1 MILSS
6 NRIATLLDRYHM
18 QNLLISVSI
27 VIASAVLWSFIF
39 YRKGL
44 VANKSKTPS
53 LEQSYSFIKS
63 YQFPSSIKSKIKL
76 KFPHLNQQQIESAFD
91 NLRIFFQIV
100 RLANGKTV
108 AMPSRLV
115 DEIWHEFIINT
126 QCYQEFCDGAFGR
139 YLNHRPDSD
148 NELSNSSS
156 RKNLQRSWQL
166 AKEIQFPSSAN
177 SMPTL
182 FLIDQLF
189 HIDGGMNY
197 SKSDLEE
204 FKRLSNSSCDSSIY
218 KGAGNSV
225 SKECDADTW
234 SSQSSAS
241 SNNCS
246 SCSSGCGGD

>member
-1 MILSS
+1 
-6 NRIATLLDRYHM
+6 M
-18 QNLLISVSI
+18 QNLLISVLI
-27 VIASAVLWSFIF
+27 IIACTALWTFVF

-44 VANKSKTPS
+44 SANKSNIPS

-63 YQFPSSIKSKIKL
+63 YQFPGSIKSKIKL

-115 DEIWHEFIINT
+115 DEIWHEFILNT
-126 QCYQEFCDGAFGR
+126 ECYQEFCDKAFGR

-148 NELSNSSS
+148 GGLSNSSS
-156 RKNLQRSWQL
+156 RINLQRSWQL
-166 AKEIQFPSSAN
+166 AEEIQFPSSAN
-177 SMPTL
+177 STPTL
-182 FLIDQLF
+182 FLIDKLF

-197 SKSDLEE
+197 SKSDIEE
-204 FKRLSNSSCDSSIY
+204 FKSRTNSTVDSVIFT
-218 KGAGNSV
+218 GAVNSG
-225 SKECDADTW
+225 SKESGADSW
-234 SSQSSAS
+234 SSPTGDSG
-241 SNNCS
+241 NNCT

>member
-1 MILSS
+1 
-6 NRIATLLDRYHM
+6 M
-18 QNLLISVSI
+18 QNLLISVLI
-27 VIASAVLWSFIF
+27 IIASVALWSFIF

-100 RLANGKTV
+100 RLANGNTV

-166 AKEIQFPSSAN
+166 AEEIQFPSSAN

-204 FKRLSNSSCDSSIY
+204 FKSMSNSSCDSNIF
-218 KGAGNSV
+218 KGSDNCG
-225 SKECDADTW
+225 SKESDAGTW
-234 SSQSSAS
+234 SSQSGAS
-241 SNNCS
+241 SSNCS